1 MFQHT
6 SKRRVVGV
14 NIGLDATSYAI
25 VDVRGNVIAQAEFP
39 TLEHPNI
46 SEYVTFLSEQLVQL
60 MEENGGYD
68 TIRSV
73 GVGVLSGN
81 FVKGCIEHSPCL
93 PWKGEVPLASMLRD
107 QLGMAVAVGN
117 NAHVRALGEQVFGK
131 AHGMSD
137 FIVITLGPGM
147 GSCVFSNGR
156 PHLGHEG
163 FAGEIGHVCVN
174 PNGRKCGC
182 GEQGCLETYC
192 AEEGIVLSAQKMMN
206 RTDKPSLLRYYDML
220 TVPLIVEACEQG
232 DELAREVMRR
242 TGEILGMGI
251 ANYASV
257 ANPEAIIFTG
267 TVSRSGHWLF
277 DSAKQAFEEN
287 VFHNMRGKIKF
298 LTSTLTDMEQN
309 VLGASVL
316 AWQVK
321 EYSLFK

>member
-25 VDVRGNVIAQAEFP
+25 VDVRGNVIAQDEFP

-46 SEYVTFLSEQLVQL
+46 SEFVTFLSEKLVEL
-60 MEENGGYD
+60 MELNGGYD

-81 FVKGCIEHSPCL
+81 FVKGCIEHSPSL

-137 FIVITLGPGM
+137 FIVITLGPGL

-182 GEQGCLETYC
+182 GGQGCLETYC

-206 RTDKPSLLRYYDML
+206 RTEKPSLLRYYDML

>member
-1 MFQHT
+1 MFQYT

-25 VDVRGNVIAQAEFP
+25 VDVRGNVIAQDEFP

-46 SEYVTFLSEQLVQL
+46 SEFVTFLSEKLVEL
-60 MEENGGYD
+60 MELNGGYD

-81 FVKGCIEHSPCL
+81 FVKGCIEHSPSL
-93 PWKGEVPLASMLRD
+93 PWKGEVPLASMMRD

-137 FIVITLGPGM
+137 FIVITLGPGL

-163 FAGEIGHVCVN
+163 FAGEVGHVCVN

-182 GEQGCLETYC
+182 GGQGCLETYC

-206 RTDKPSLLRYYDML
+206 RTEKPSLLRYYDML

>member
-25 VDVRGNVIAQAEFP
+25 VDVRGNVIAQDEFP
-39 TLEHPNI
+39 TLEHLNI
-46 SEYVTFLSEQLVQL
+46 SEFVTFLSEKLVEL
-60 MEENGGYD
+60 MELNGGYD

-81 FVKGCIEHSPCL
+81 FVKGCIEHSPSL
-93 PWKGEVPLASMLRD
+93 PWKGEVPLASMMRD

-137 FIVITLGPGM
+137 FIVITLGPGL

-182 GEQGCLETYC
+182 GGQGCLETYC

-206 RTDKPSLLRYYDML
+206 RTEKPSLLRYYDML

>member
-1 MFQHT
+1 MLHHT
-6 SKRRVVGV
+6 SKKRVVGV
-14 NIGLDATSYAI
+14 NIGLDTTAYAI
-25 VDVRGNVIAQAEFP
+25 VDVRGNVIAQKEFP
-39 TLEHPNI
+39 TLEHPYI
-46 SEYVTFLSEQLVQL
+46 SEYVTFLSERLVEL

-81 FVKGCIEHSPCL
+81 FVKGCIEHSPVF
-93 PWKGEVPLASMLRD
+93 PWKGEVPLASMMRD

-147 GSCVFSNGR
+147 GSCVFSHGR
-156 PHLGHEG
+156 PHLGNEG

-174 PNGRKCGC
+174 PEGRPCGC
-182 GEQGCLETYC
+182 GGRGCLETYC
-192 AEEGIVLSAQKMMN
+192 SEEGAILTTRKMLN
-206 RTDKPSLLRYYDML
+206 KSELPSQLRNYDIL
-220 TVPLIVEACEQG
+220 TLPLIIEACEQG
-232 DELAREVMRR
+232 DVLARASLRR
-242 TGEILGMGI
+242 TGEILGIGI

-257 ANPEAIIFTG
+257 INPEAIIFTG
-267 TVSRSGHWLF
+267 RVSRCGHWLF
-277 DSAKQAFEEN
+277 DSAKEAFEAN
-287 VFHNMRGKIKF
+287 VFHNMRGKTKF
-298 LTSTLTDMEQN
+298 LASTLTDMEQN

>member
-25 VDVRGNVIAQAEFP
+25 VDVRGNVIAQDEFP

-46 SEYVTFLSEQLVQL
+46 SEFVTFLSEKLVEL
-60 MEENGGYD
+60 MELNGGYD

-81 FVKGCIEHSPCL
+81 FVKGCIEHSPSL

-137 FIVITLGPGM
+137 FVVITLGPGM

-163 FAGEIGHVCVN
+163 FAGEIGHMCVN
-174 PNGRKCGC
+174 PTGRPCGC
-182 GEQGCLETYC
+182 GGHGCLETYC
-192 AEEGIVLSAQKMMN
+192 AEEGIVLTAQKMMKKSD
-206 RTDKPSLLRYYDML
+206 TPSLLRDHNEL
-220 TVPLIVEACEQG
+220 NLQLIIDACKQN
-232 DELAREVMRR
+232 DELALWVMRR
-242 TGEILGMGI
+242 TGELLGIGI

-257 ANPEAIIFTG
+257 VNPEAIIFTG
-267 TVSRSGHWLF
+267 SVSRSCPWIF
-277 DSAKQAFEEN
+277 DTAKQTFEEN
-287 VFHNMRGKIKF
+287 VFHNMRNKVKF
-298 LTSTLTDMEQN
+298 LISTLTDMEQN

-316 AWQVK
+316 AWEVK

>member
-25 VDVRGNVIAQAEFP
+25 VDVRGNVIAQDGFP

-46 SEYVTFLSEQLVQL
+46 SEFVTFLSEKLVEL
-60 MEENGGYD
+60 MELNGGYD

-93 PWKGEVPLASMLRD
+93 PWKGEVPLASMMRD

-137 FIVITLGPGM
+137 FIVITLGPGL

-163 FAGEIGHVCVN
+163 FAGEVGHVCVN

-182 GEQGCLETYC
+182 GGQGCLETYC

-206 RTDKPSLLRYYDML
+206 RTEKPSLLRYYDML

>member
-1 MFQHT
+1 M
-6 SKRRVVGV
+6 

-25 VDVRGNVIAQAEFP
+25 VDVRGNVIAQDEFP
-39 TLEHPNI
+39 TLEHPDI

-68 TIRSV
+68 TVRSV

-93 PWKGEVPLASMLRD
+93 PWKGEVPLASMMRD

-182 GEQGCLETYC
+182 GGQGCLETYC

-298 LTSTLTDMEQN
+298 LASTLTDMEQN

>member
-1 MFQHT
+1 M
-6 SKRRVVGV
+6 GV
-14 NIGLDATSYAI
+14 NISIDTTSYAI
-25 VDVRGNVIAQAEFP
+25 VDVRGNIIAQNEFP

-46 SEYVTFLSEQLVQL
+46 SEFVTFLSEKLVEL

-81 FVKGCIEHSPCL
+81 FVKGCIEHSPSL
-93 PWKGEVPLASMLRD
+93 PWKGEVPLASMMRD

-117 NAHVRALGEQVFGK
+117 NAHIRALGEQAFGK
-131 AHGMSD
+131 AHGMSN

-156 PHLGHEG
+156 PHLGNEG

-174 PNGRKCGC
+174 PNGRHCGC
-182 GEQGCLETYC
+182 GGRGCLETYC
-192 AEEGIVLSAQKMMN
+192 AEEGVVLTAQKMLG
-206 RTDKPSLLRYYDML
+206 KSEQPSQLRLYDML
-220 TVPLIVEACEQG
+220 TLPLIIEACEQG
-232 DELAREVMRR
+232 DELAQATMRR

-257 ANPEAIIFTG
+257 VNPEAVIFTG
-267 TVSRSGHWLF
+267 SVSRAGHWLF

-287 VFHNMRGKIKF
+287 IFHNIRGKVKF

>member
-25 VDVRGNVIAQAEFP
+25 VDVRGNVIAQDEFP

-46 SEYVTFLSEQLVQL
+46 SEFVTFLSEKLVEL
-60 MEENGGYD
+60 MELNGGYD

-81 FVKGCIEHSPCL
+81 FVKGCIEHSPSL
-93 PWKGEVPLASMLRD
+93 PWKGEVPLASMMRD

-137 FIVITLGPGM
+137 FIVITLGPGL

-182 GEQGCLETYC
+182 GGQGCLETYC

-206 RTDKPSLLRYYDML
+206 RTEKPSLLRYYDML

>member
-1 MFQHT
+1 MLMHT

-14 NIGLDATSYAI
+14 NIGMDATSFAI
-25 VDVRGNVIAQAEFP
+25 VDVRGNVIAQDEFP

-46 SEYVTFLSEQLVQL
+46 NEYVTYLSEKLVEL
-60 MEENGGYD
+60 MENNGGYD
-68 TIRSV
+68 AIRSV

-117 NAHVRALGEQVFGK
+117 NAHVRALGEQAFGK

-137 FIVITLGPGM
+137 FIVITLGVGM
-147 GSCVFSNGR
+147 GSCVFSNGH

-163 FAGEIGHVCVN
+163 FAGEVGHICVN
-174 PNGRKCGC
+174 PNGRLCGC
-182 GEQGCLETYC
+182 GGQGCMETYCSEDGIVLTATKMMKKTDMPSKLRLYDMLDINIINQC
-192 AEEGIVLSAQKMMN
+192 AEEG
-206 RTDKPSLLRYYDML
+206 
-220 TVPLIVEACEQG
+220 
-232 DELAREVMRR
+232 DELAKKVLHR
-242 TGEILGMGI
+242 TGEILGIGM

-257 ANPEAIIFTG
+257 MNPEAIIFTG
-267 TVSRSGHWLF
+267 SVAQSGQMLF
-277 DSAKQAFEEN
+277 NTAKETFEEN
-287 VFHNMRGKIKF
+287 VFHNMRGKVKF
-298 LTSTLTDMEQN
+298 LTSTFTDMEQN
-309 VLGASVL
+309 VLGASAL

>member
-1 MFQHT
+1 MFQYT

-25 VDVRGNVIAQAEFP
+25 VDVRGNVIAQDEFP

-46 SEYVTFLSEQLVQL
+46 SEFVTFLSEKLVEL
-60 MEENGGYD
+60 MELNGGYD

-93 PWKGEVPLASMLRD
+93 PWKGEVPLASMMRD

-137 FIVITLGPGM
+137 FIVITLGPGL

-163 FAGEIGHVCVN
+163 FAGEVGHVCVN

-182 GEQGCLETYC
+182 GGQGCLETYC

-206 RTDKPSLLRYYDML
+206 RTEKPSLLRYYDML

>member
-25 VDVRGNVIAQAEFP
+25 VDVRGNVIAQDEFP

-46 SEYVTFLSEQLVQL
+46 SEFVTFLSEKLVEL
-60 MEENGGYD
+60 MELNGGYD

-81 FVKGCIEHSPCL
+81 FVKGCIEHSPSL
-93 PWKGEVPLASMLRD
+93 PWKGEVPLASMMRD

-137 FIVITLGPGM
+137 FIVITLGPGL

-163 FAGEIGHVCVN
+163 FAGEVGHVCVN

-182 GEQGCLETYC
+182 GGQGCLETYC

-206 RTDKPSLLRYYDML
+206 RTEKPSLLRYYDML

>member
-14 NIGLDATSYAI
+14 NIGLDATSFAI
-25 VDVRGNVIAQAEFP
+25 VDVRGNVIAQNEFP

-93 PWKGEVPLASMLRD
+93 PWKGEVPLVSMMRD

-163 FAGEIGHVCVN
+163 FAGEVGHVCVN

-182 GEQGCLETYC
+182 GGQGCLETYC

-277 DSAKQAFEEN
+277 DSAKQSFEEN

>member
-1 MFQHT
+1 MFQYT

-25 VDVRGNVIAQAEFP
+25 VDVRGNVIAQDEFP

-46 SEYVTFLSEQLVQL
+46 SEFITFLSEKLVEL
-60 MEENGGYD
+60 MELNGGYD

-93 PWKGEVPLASMLRD
+93 PWKGEVPLASMMRD

-137 FIVITLGPGM
+137 FIVITLGPGL

-163 FAGEIGHVCVN
+163 FAGEVGHVCVN

-182 GEQGCLETYC
+182 GGQGCLETYC

-206 RTDKPSLLRYYDML
+206 RTEKPSLLRYYDML

>member
-25 VDVRGNVIAQAEFP
+25 VDVRGNVIAQDEFP

-46 SEYVTFLSEQLVQL
+46 SEFVTFLSEKLVEL
-60 MEENGGYD
+60 MELNGGYD

-81 FVKGCIEHSPCL
+81 FVKGCIEHSPSL

-137 FIVITLGPGM
+137 FIVITLGPGL

-163 FAGEIGHVCVN
+163 FAGEVGHVCVN

-182 GEQGCLETYC
+182 GGQGCLETYC

-206 RTDKPSLLRYYDML
+206 RTEKPSLLRYYDML

>member
-1 MFQHT
+1 MLMHT

-14 NIGLDATSYAI
+14 NIGMDATSFAI
-25 VDVRGNVIAQAEFP
+25 VDVRGNVIAQDEFP

-46 SEYVTFLSEQLVQL
+46 NEYVTYLSEKLVEL
-60 MEENGGYD
+60 MENNGGYD

-81 FVKGCIEHSPCL
+81 FVKGNIEHSPCL

-117 NAHVRALGEQVFGK
+117 NAHVRALGEQAFGK

-137 FIVITLGPGM
+137 FIVITLGVGM

-163 FAGEIGHVCVN
+163 FAGEVGHICVN
-174 PNGRKCGC
+174 PNGRLCGC
-182 GEQGCLETYC
+182 GGQGCMETYC
-192 AEEGIVLSAQKMMN
+192 SEDGIILTARKMMKK
-206 RTDKPSLLRYYDML
+206 TDTPSKLRLYDIL
-220 TVPLIVEACEQG
+220 DINIINECAEQG
-232 DELAREVMRR
+232 DELAKQVLHR
-242 TGEILGMGI
+242 TGEILGIGM

-257 ANPEAIIFTG
+257 ISPEAIIFTG
-267 TVSRSGHWLF
+267 SVARSGQMLF
-277 DSAKQAFEEN
+277 NSAKEAFEEN
-287 VFHNMRGKIKF
+287 VFHNMRGKVKF
-298 LTSTLTDMEQN
+298 LTSTFTDMEQN
-309 VLGASVL
+309 VLGASAL

>member
-14 NIGLDATSYAI
+14 NIGLDATSFAI
-25 VDVRGNVIAQAEFP
+25 VDVRGNVIAQNEFP

-93 PWKGEVPLASMLRD
+93 PWKGEVPLASMMRD

-163 FAGEIGHVCVN
+163 FAGEVGHVCVN

-182 GEQGCLETYC
+182 GGQGCLETYC

>member
-1 MFQHT
+1 MFQCI

-14 NIGLDATSYAI
+14 NIGLYTTSYAI
-25 VDVRGNVIAQAEFP
+25 VDVRGNVIAQDEFP
-39 TLEHPNI
+39 TMEHPNI
-46 SEYVTFLSEQLVQL
+46 NEFVAFLTERLVEM
-60 MEENGGYD
+60 MEANGGYD

-93 PWKGEVPLASMLRD
+93 PWKGEVPLASMLCD

-156 PHLGHEG
+156 PHLGNEG

-174 PNGRKCGC
+174 HYGRECKCG
-182 GEQGCLETYC
+182 GHGCLEAYC
-192 AEEGIVLSAQKMMN
+192 SEEGILCSAQEIMGKSD
-206 RTDKPSLLRYYDML
+206 TPSLLRLHNEL
-220 TVPLIVEACEQG
+220 TLDHIIEACEQG
-232 DELAREVMRR
+232 DELAREVLRN
-242 TGEILGMGI
+242 TGEILGTGI
-251 ANYASV
+251 SNYASV
-257 ANPEAIIFTG
+257 VNPEAVIFTG
-267 TVSRSGHWLF
+267 RVTRAGQWLF
-277 DSAKQAFEEN
+277 DEVERTFEEN
-287 VFHNMRGKIKF
+287 VFHNMRGKVKF
-298 LTSTLTDMEQN
+298 LTSTLTDIEQN

>member
-1 MFQHT
+1 MLQYT

-14 NIGLDATSYAI
+14 NIGLDTTSYAI
-25 VDVRGNVIAQAEFP
+25 VDVRGNVIAQDEFP
-39 TLEHPNI
+39 TLEHPNLNEFI
-46 SEYVTFLSEQLVQL
+46 TYLSERLVEI

-73 GVGVLSGN
+73 GVGVMSGN
-81 FVKGCIEHSPCL
+81 FVKGSIEHSPVL
-93 PWKGEVPLASMLRD
+93 PWKGEVPLATLLRD

-117 NAHVRALGEQVFGK
+117 NAHIRALGEHVFGK

-147 GSCVFSNGR
+147 GSCSFSNGR
-156 PHLGHEG
+156 PHLGNEG

-174 PNGRKCGC
+174 PKGRLCGC
-182 GEQGCLETYC
+182 GSQGCLETYC
-192 AEEGIVLSAQKMMN
+192 SEEGIILTAQKMMN
-206 RTDKPSLLRYYDML
+206 KSDKPSELRLYDML
-220 TVPLIVEACEQG
+220 TIDLIIQACEKG
-232 DELAREVMRR
+232 DELAREVLRR
-242 TGEILGMGI
+242 SGEILGMGI

-257 ANPEAIIFTG
+257 MNPEAIIFTG
-267 TVSRSGHWLF
+267 SVSHAGHWLF

-287 VFHNMRGKIKF
+287 VFHNMRGKVKF
-298 LTSTLTDMEQN
+298 LTSMFTDMEQN

>member
-25 VDVRGNVIAQAEFP
+25 VDVRGNVIAQDEFP

-46 SEYVTFLSEQLVQL
+46 SEFVTFLSEKLVEL
-60 MEENGGYD
+60 MELNGGYD

-81 FVKGCIEHSPCL
+81 FVKGCIEHSPSL

-137 FIVITLGPGM
+137 FIVITLGPGL

-163 FAGEIGHVCVN
+163 FAGEVGHVCVN

-182 GEQGCLETYC
+182 GGQGCLETYC

-206 RTDKPSLLRYYDML
+206 RTEKPSLLRYYDML

-277 DSAKQAFEEN
+277 DSAKQAFEDN

-298 LTSTLTDMEQN
+298 LTSTLTDMGQN

>member
-25 VDVRGNVIAQAEFP
+25 VDVRGNVIAQDEFP

-46 SEYVTFLSEQLVQL
+46 SEFVTFLSEKLVEL
-60 MEENGGYD
+60 MELNGGYD

-81 FVKGCIEHSPCL
+81 FVKGCIEHSPSL

-137 FIVITLGPGM
+137 FIVITLGPGL

-163 FAGEIGHVCVN
+163 FAGEVGHVCVN

-182 GEQGCLETYC
+182 GGQGCLETYC

-298 LTSTLTDMEQN
+298 LASTLTDMEQN

>member
-298 LTSTLTDMEQN
+298 LASTLTDMEQN